1 VTRIDT
7 HTPTTGQD
15 IAGRG
20 GFSWAS
26 WLIVLAGLAA
36 QLWVVTNVSEPGRT
50 PPEPG
55 RTPLLIGS
63 ILFEYAAIAW
73 CERRAV

>member
-50 PPEPG
+50 P
-55 RTPLLIGS
+55 LLIGS